1 MGFHR
6 RTLPP
11 VDELVLIREKMADD
25 QKFMNLYWHKPDA
38 ITGPEES
45 MSYMKQLIQNEK
57 RNYKTPFGRN

>member
-11 VDELVLIREKMADD
+11 LKELILIRERMADD
-25 QKFMNLYWHKPDA
+25 QRFMKLYWHKPDA
-38 ITGPEES
+38 LTGPEES

-57 RNYKTPFGRN
+57 RNDNTTSGRN